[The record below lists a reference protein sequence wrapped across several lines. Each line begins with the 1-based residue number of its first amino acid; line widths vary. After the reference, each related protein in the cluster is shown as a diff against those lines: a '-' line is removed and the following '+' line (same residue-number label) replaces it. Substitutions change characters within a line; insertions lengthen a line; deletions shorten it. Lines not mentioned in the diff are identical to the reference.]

1 MYKIRKETR
10 PERDDVFGFYK
21 TVKKLNDTQTE
32 IVEVEEQ
39 FKETTKVQLEQEL
52 TAIHEQLAQLQ
63 SQIDE
68 LTNKQADLNT
78 MIAMID
84 NYTE

>member
-10 PERDDVFGFYK
+10 PERDDVFSFFTTERG
-21 TVKKLNDTQTE
+21 LNEEKTE
-32 IVEVEEQ
+32 IIDIDTIV
-39 FKETTKVQLEQEL
+39 KENVTKVMLLDEVSR
-52 TAIHEQLAQLQ
+52 LQ

>member
-10 PERDDVFGFYK
+10 PERDDVFSFFTTERG
-21 TVKKLNDTQTE
+21 LNEEKTE
-32 IVEVEEQ
+32 IINIDTIV
-39 FKETTKVQLEQEL
+39 KENVTKVMLLDE
-52 TAIHEQLAQLQ
+52 ASQLQ

-68 LTNKQADLNT
+68 LTSKQSDLNI

-84 NYTE
+84 NFTE

>member
-1 MYKIRKETR
+1 MEYTIRQETR
-10 PERDDVFGFYK
+10 DERNDVFSILTTARG
-21 TVKKLNDTQTE
+21 LNEEKTE
-32 IVEVEEQ
+32 IIDIDTIV
-39 FKETTKVQLEQEL
+39 KENVTKVMLLDEVS
-52 TAIHEQLAQLQ
+52 QLQ

-68 LTNKQADLNT
+68 LTNKQVDINT

>member
-10 PERDDVFGFYK
+10 PERDDVFSFFTTERG
-21 TVKKLNDTQTE
+21 LNEEKTE
-32 IVEVEEQ
+32 IIDIDTIV
-39 FKETTKVQLEQEL
+39 KENVTKVMLLDE
-52 TAIHEQLAQLQ
+52 ASQLQ
-63 SQIDE
+63 TQIDE
-68 LTNKQADLNT
+68 LTNKQAEINT